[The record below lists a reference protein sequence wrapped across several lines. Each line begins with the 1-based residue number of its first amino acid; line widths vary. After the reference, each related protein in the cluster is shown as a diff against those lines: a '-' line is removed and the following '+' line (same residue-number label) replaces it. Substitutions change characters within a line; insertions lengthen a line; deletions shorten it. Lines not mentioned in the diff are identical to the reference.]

1 MYEAFYGLREKPF
14 NLSPDPDFLY
24 MSRGH
29 ENAYVHLRYAVREN
43 KGFVVVTG
51 EAGSGKT
58 TLINY
63 LLQTLLKKAVV
74 GLVNHTS
81 LMPEQFLSAVC
92 EEFELKVERP
102 DKAAML
108 KVLHEFLAAHY
119 GKGRRVALIVD
130 EAQNLPLKTLEEI
143 RMLSNLESEKVPL
156 LQIIL
161 AGQPELQALLGRP
174 ELRQFTQRVA
184 VACHLGPLEEAE
196 VQAYVVHRLQ
206 VAGAEKWDLF
216 DDEAIKAVA
225 GYSGGIPRLINLVCD
240 SALVVGYADGEKRIG
255 KKTVDEALGLRKL
268 DEDVKHLNEPQGAGA
283 RSAVSEKSG
292 AVPSKAAFD
301 ALEERF
307 SSLELRIDDLT
318 RQIAGLAEGQVGI
331 IRLLRDMDRLLSK
344 GLNAASDGTLKN
356 GNGEKTASQKARQ
369 HVFSLFG
376 KRKD

>member
-1 MYEAFYGLREKPF
+1 MRRRRAGSKDPEPSRGEFVEGCFRDLLFVGFAAYPGDPVIPSKKGKNMYEAFYGLREKPF

-29 ENAYVHLRYAVREN
+29 ENACVHLRYAVREN

-63 LLQTLLKKAVV
+63 LLQTLLKNAVV

-81 LMPEQFLSAVC
+81 LMPEPFLRAVC
-92 EEFELKVERP
+92 DEFELEAERP

-108 KVLHEFLAAHY
+108 KVLHEFLVAHY
-119 GKGRRVALIVD
+119 GKWRRVVLIVD
-130 EAQNLPLKTLEEI
+130 EAQNLPMKTLEEI
-143 RMLSNLESEKVPL
+143 RMLSNLEAEKVPL

-196 VQAYVVHRLQ
+196 VKAYVVHRLK
-206 VAGAEKWDLF
+206 VAGAEKGDLF

-225 GYSGGIPRLINLVCD
+225 AYSGGIPRLINLVCD

-255 KKTVDEALGLRKL
+255 KKTVEEALGLRKL
-268 DEDVKHLNEPQGAGA
+268 KEDFKHFNEPQGVERRSSAG
-283 RSAVSEKSG
+283 SATTGWS
-292 AVPSKAAFD
+292 PSPSWS
-301 ALEERF
+301 RW
-307 SSLELRIDDLT
+307 
-318 RQIAGLAEGQVGI
+318 GH
-331 IRLLRDMDRLLSK
+331 
-344 GLNAASDGTLKN
+344 
-356 GNGEKTASQKARQ
+356 GE
-369 HVFSLFG
+369 
-376 KRKD
+376 